1 MIAIGIRD
9 NVVLSAGEL
18 TYWDNGYP
26 IIGGIAYA
34 PEDILMVEVDTP
46 DDFEPLRYCY
56 TESDG
61 FYRNPKVKDP
71 NPYGIPDELV
81 EQIKNDAITEVEEA
95 VINGT
100 DE

>member
-34 PEDILMVEVDTP
+34 FEDILMVEVDVP

-56 TESDG
+56 TENDG

-100 DE
+100 DA